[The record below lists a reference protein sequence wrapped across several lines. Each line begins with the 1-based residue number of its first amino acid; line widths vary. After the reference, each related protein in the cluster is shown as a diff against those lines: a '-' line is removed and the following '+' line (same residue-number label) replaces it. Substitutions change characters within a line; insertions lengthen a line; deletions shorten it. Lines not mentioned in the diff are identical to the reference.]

1 MNDRPSALVDQSS
14 GPRVD
19 VLSDV
24 LRAVRLT
31 GAVFFDVHASAPW
44 VAESPLSASVAAGL
58 MPGAQHVI
66 SFHVLTSGHC
76 HAWQVGHEPLVLSAG
91 DLVIF
96 PHGHAHCLASE
107 PGLRAPAD
115 LALFRR
121 DAHPRLPVRISQGQ
135 GGDPKA
141 HLICGFLGCDSR
153 PFNPLLETLPPV
165 MLLRADSGAGGNWLG
180 SFVETALAECSSPT
194 PGGETV
200 LARLS
205 ELLFIE
211 AVRRH
216 VAALPA
222 ETTGW
227 LAGLRDPA
235 VGNALGLLHAQPA
248 APWTIELLADRSGVS
263 RSVMAQR
270 FAELVGVPPMQYL
283 ARWRMQLAANL
294 LATGTTKIA
303 AVAREVGYEAEAAF
317 SRAFKKLTGKSPSQW
332 KATGG
337 PG

>member
-1 MNDRPSALVDQSS
+1 
-14 GPRVD
+14 
-19 VLSDV
+19 
-24 LRAVRLT
+24 
-31 GAVFFDVHASAPW
+31 
-44 VAESPLSASVAAGL
+44 
-58 MPGAQHVI
+58 MPGSQHVI

-76 HAWQVGHEPLVLSAG
+76 HAWRLGHEPLALSAG

-96 PHGHAHCLASE
+96 PHGHAHCLSSE

-121 DAHPRLPVRISQGQ
+121 DAHPRLPVRISQGD
-135 GGDPKA
+135 GRDPKA
-141 HLICGFLGCDSR
+141 HLICGFLGCDAR

-165 MLLRADSGAGGNWLG
+165 MLLRADSGRDSNWLG
-180 SFVETALAECSSPT
+180 TFIQAALAESSAPT

-216 VAALPA
+216 VTALAP

-235 VGNALGLLHAQPA
+235 VGHALGLLHAQPA

-270 FAELVGVPPMQYL
+270 FAELVGVPPIQYL

-294 LATGTTKIA
+294 LATGTQKVA
-303 AVAREVGYEAEAAF
+303 AIAREVGYEAEAAF
-317 SRAFKKLTGKSPSQW
+317 SRAFKKVTGKSPSQW
-332 KATGG
+332 KATGNANLQIG
-337 PG
+337 EAGNANLQIGAVWNGHNASPETGDPK